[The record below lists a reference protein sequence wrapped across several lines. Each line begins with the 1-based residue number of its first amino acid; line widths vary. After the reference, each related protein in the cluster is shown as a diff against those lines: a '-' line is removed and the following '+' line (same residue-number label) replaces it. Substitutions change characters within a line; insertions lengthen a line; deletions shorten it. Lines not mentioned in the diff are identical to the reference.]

1 MKRDMDL
8 CRQILLRVEDSS
20 PNEVLTRL
28 GLSGDHPNSV
38 SEHVV
43 LLEQAGFL
51 DATINRT
58 FGGAIYAIRGLTW
71 EGHEFLDAARD
82 DERWEKAK
90 RHLEEAGITAT
101 LAVLKEVLEALA
113 RKALGL

>member
-8 CRQILLRVEDSS
+8 CRQILLQVEASP

-28 GLSGDHPNSV
+28 GLSADHPNSV

-43 LLEQAGFL
+43 LLDDAGFL
-51 DATINRT
+51 DATITRT

-90 RHLEEAGITAT
+90 QHLEEAGTTAT
-101 LAVLKEVLEALA
+101 LALLKHVLEALA
-113 RKALGL
+113 RKALGV